1 MVRRLCGVLGAL
13 VLGLVA
19 PSSALALGP
28 QLSTV
33 TFTFTGSEQFWDVP
47 AGVTTVDVVAIG
59 AGGGVGAFSGKAP
72 GKGAVRS
79 GTVPV
84 VPGQRLWIAVGGT
97 GQTAPGFA
105 TIGAAGGFNGG
116 GTGATSLTGGG
127 GGGGASDVRTVS
139 RFVGGSL
146 GSRLIVAAGGGGS
159 GGGGPFGGA
168 VGGDADLPGG
178 NATGGAAGGGAGTAS
193 AGGAPNGTLG
203 IGGDGVGSAGDGG
216 GGGGGGLFGGGGGA
230 SLNSSGGGGGGGG
243 SSFFAPQ
250 VFAQGTSGG
259 LPGDAPRV
267 SLTFNVP
274 TADLSATSATFA
286 GVQPQG
292 TISAPQNVTITNIGQ
307 VPLVVTGLVFE
318 GANPEDFLLG
328 STDCV
333 SQVAADTTCTLGLRF
348 APQATGT
355 RTATLRVRTSIG
367 DRTIDLTGN
376 GGELPQG
383 PKGDP
388 GSAGTAAAAV
398 QGLPGPA
405 GKDGQLV
412 LVAYQA
418 TATGAKATVRYALTG
433 AADITLKVK
442 PPKGSAATVARA
454 RGRAGINSIAWNR
467 KLKGRKA
474 PKGTYKLTITATAGG
489 RTASSTVS
497 LKLR

>member
-1 MVRRLCGVLGAL
+1 MVM
-13 VLGLVA
+13 A
-19 PSSALALGP
+19 PSSAVALGP
-28 QLSTV
+28 QLGTT
-33 TFTFTGSEQFWDVP
+33 TFTFTGFEQFWDVP
-47 AGVTTVDVVAIG
+47 TGVTTVDVVAIG
-59 AGGGVGAFSGKAP
+59 ASGGTGSFTGKAA

-79 GTVPV
+79 ATLPV

-97 GQTAPGFA
+97 GQSSPGTSA
-105 TIGAAGGFNGG
+105 AGAAGGFNGG
-116 GTGATSLTGGG
+116 AAGGSGLTGGG

-139 RFVGGSL
+139 RSVGGSL

-159 GGGGPFGGA
+159 GGGGAFGGA
-168 VGGDADLPGG
+168 VGGDADLAGG
-178 NATGGAAGGGAGTAS
+178 TTGGGAAGGGAGTQS
-193 AGGAPNGTLG
+193 AGGSPNGTLG
-203 IGGDGVGSAGDGG
+203 AGGVGAGGSGKDAG
-216 GGGGGGLFGGGGGA
+216 GGGGGGLFGGGGGGA
-230 SLNSSGGGGGGGG
+230 PNAAGGGGGGGG

-250 VFAQGTSGG
+250 AFAQGTSGG

-267 SLTFNVP
+267 SLTYNVP
-274 TADLSATSATFA
+274 TADLSASAATFG

-292 TISAPQNVTITNIGQ
+292 TISTPQNVSITNIGE

-348 APQATGT
+348 APQAGGT
-355 RTATLRVRTSIG
+355 RTATLRVRTSLG
-367 DRTIDLTGN
+367 DRTIDLTGT
-376 GGELPQG
+376 GGALPQG
-383 PKGDP
+383 P
-388 GSAGTAAAAV
+388 SGTAAAGL

-418 TATGAKATVRYALTG
+418 TASAAKATVRYALTG

-442 PPKGSAATVARA
+442 PPKGAAVTVGKAK
-454 RGRAGINSIAWNR
+454 GKAGINQISWNR

-474 PKGTYKLTITATAGG
+474 PRAPTSSRSPPPPAAGAWRARCRSGCDSARRHAAGTSACW
-489 RTASSTVS
+489 
-497 LKLR
+497 